1 MESRTLAALARAAKV
16 SFEWLATGNYGPTIP
31 EDPLYPSRSR
41 AIAAA
46 HIVGYSEAAIT
57 AVRVVTDLA
66 ADPGV
71 DYWLT
76 LLRAKELEHR
86 NAPRALPAP
95 DELRG

>member
-1 MESRTLAALARAAKV
+1 MESRTLAALARAADV
-16 SFEWLATGNYGPTIP
+16 SFEWLATGSYGPSVP
-31 EDPLYPSRSR
+31 DDARYPSRAR
-41 AIAAA
+41 AVAAA

-57 AVRVVTDLA
+57 AVRGVIDLP